1 MRKPIVL
8 LLMLIAAVVLAACGG
23 TPTTPVATTAATSA
37 PTSAPTVAPTTA
49 AAQTTP
55 AGAATS
61 SATTA
66 SAQTTPAAQ
75 ATAPAGSPTP
85 VVARGRLATVLNRKR
100 LVCGINGSLADVFK
114 ARNIKYT
121 PLTFNTL
128 EASGDYSG
136 LDVEFCK
143 ALAAALFNDVKAV
156 DYRKLNTTERFAAI
170 QNGEV
175 DVVFRNTTYTLNR
188 DSAVGVDFGPTT
200 FYDGGGMMVPKK
212 NNIKKLEDLNGATI
226 CVLTGTT
233 NEQVLADV
241 FKARN
246 IKYTPLTFNDAAPLY
261 QAYEQGRCDAVT
273 SDKSQLAGQR
283 ASLLKTPDD
292 HVIMDDTLSKEPL
305 TAMVAQNDS
314 QWKDVVTWVVY
325 ATWYAEEAGVSSKNV
340 DQMKS
345 SDDPN
350 IKRFLGATGTLG
362 KDMALTN
369 DVFYQVIK
377 LGGNYGEI
385 YERTLG
391 PNTKFNVPRGL
402 NQPYTKG
409 GIQYAPPFR

>member
-1 MRKPIVL
+1 MGTSRPRRRH
-8 LLMLIAAVVLAACGG
+8 AQTSCGG

-100 LVCGINGSLADVFK
+100 LVCGINGSLAGFS
-114 ARNIKYT
+114 
-121 PLTFNTL
+121 TL

-377 LGGNYGEI
+377 LVGNYGEI